1 MKKIT
6 LQVSDQA
13 AKRFQNMSEK
23 EKELISKEI
32 DRLVSNRK
40 TLWEIMDDMSQQAQ
54 KNGWTPEILADML
67 EIDKEEM
74 KRIMGEEK

>member
-13 AKRFQNMSEK
+13 AKRFQNMSEE

-32 DRLVSNRK
+32 DWLVSNRK

-54 KNGWTPEILADML
+54 KNGLTPEILADIL

-74 KRIMGEEK
+74 NRIMGEEK